1 MNHTL
6 KNQRALITGGSRGIG
21 AAIESSV
28 WPVKALM
35 LPLINQFAR
44 SPNLAQTWRSA
55 FDRTFLS
62 PRTISKIVGREVGFD
77 RRTLKQF
84 TNYQLPI
91 TNYQLALF
99 LF

>member
-6 KNQRALITGGSRGIG
+6 KNQRALITGGSRGIE

-28 WPVKALM
+28 WLVKALM
-35 LPLINQFAR
+35 LPLIIPIRPIAQFRTDVALSFR
-44 SPNLAQTWRSA
+44 SHL
-55 FDRTFLS
+55 LS

-91 TNYQLALF
+91 TNY
-99 LF
+99 